1 MAGDPY
7 ALAHKVA
14 ESLAVTD
21 ASKRASLENALTI
34 SLARDPALSQALEES
49 VRTPSLAPGPAAQ
62 ALQREKTRLLRLKQE
77 YFELCARFKS
87 LAASLE
93 RHPATLQ
100 WACPILDF
108 ARLTLP
114 GGAPLALGGGAAA
127 PLPRVATYRHEQV
140 TLRYLALPVLPQY
153 ASKALLRV
161 RREAMPSCHLA
172 HPSLVRT
179 HGVAQDGATVA
190 LVQTRTLC
198 SLAALLEEARS
209 AEGGAAAALPPAWRT
224 SFVLDAARGLAHLH
238 EKGFCHGHLSTATTF
253 LAAQGPWALL
263 ADFALDS
270 FAVGGGGGGSSG
282 SASSGGAAGDA
293 SPLSPG
299 ALSLPSPMLRGAD
312 GGAEDATSIAGP
324 SSPGGSLGTISLFR
338 ALHEVGAGP
347 SPALPPPSPRQRST
361 AQGDLEDLW
370 SMGCAVFEGGG
381 GGAFPALSALP
392 ELSAR
397 ALVAVLEALLSQQQA
412 AEAAAAPA
420 PAPATSASAE
430 EPHAAAGG
438 LLLTPFLAAHYPAL
452 PRATLQGSAP
462 AAPPEAAPPHLADFC
477 PASAIG
483 LVECAVCAERSV
495 LGLALACEEG
505 EGEEGSGVLCTCRPA
520 CFPCLLRDIREQL
533 RPGKDVP
540 LPKCPARH
548 ATLKPAIVWQVAMWS
563 KQGGSVRGLDRALSD
578 SALALYARKLE
589 EREVLVAARGQRPGA
604 AAAAGG
610 GVASGAGASADAGA
624 GAEEGGLTALGVKHC
639 PGCGVPALH
648 YRGHHC
654 HHIEP
659 GKAPAPGGCSQC
671 KTHWCYSC
679 GHNFGKVGPTE
690 VQWCPNHCEIFC
702 WPSTAGELP
711 PLGLPGACPC
721 VDCPECKPGAPCWQ
735 CSNDGRCWV
744 CHPENRLTP
753 EAAARPNV
761 LDMRNHS
768 GHWREVTTKRAFAG
782 PRSAPVDIRTYCD
795 RGNEGGGG
803 LGHCAHPDIGR
814 AAYTRNHWSCCGKKE
829 RDAVCE
835 PPAPFAFVQGEHVG
849 EWRRV
854 SEQRLYPSGAAISE
868 FCRHR
873 QNAGEGNDPA
883 ALPTAEGLTCLHD
896 HGPHAPVIR
905 RDHFSCC
912 GATEMGGPCAAVF
925 RRGTHKGDFRRV
937 STSQRFSGSTG
948 AFVGRVKQYC
958 ASSRSPPE
966 EGMVCTHGGVSRNL
980 RRNRE

>member
-1 MAGDPY
+1 MADPY
-7 ALAHKVA
+7 ALAHKVT

-34 SLARDPALSQALEES
+34 SLARDPALSQALEDS
-49 VRTPSLAPGPAAQ
+49 VRTPSLAPGPASQ
-62 ALQREKTRLLRLKQE
+62 ALQRERTRLLRLRQE

-93 RHPATLQ
+93 RHPAALQ
-100 WACPILDF
+100 WACPVLDF

-127 PLPRVATYRHEQV
+127 PLPRAATYRHEQV
-140 TLRYLALPVLPQY
+140 TLRYLALPVLPQF
-153 ASKALLRV
+153 AGKALLRV

-198 SLAALLEEARS
+198 SLAALLEEARG

-224 SFVLDAARGLAHLH
+224 SLVLDAARGLAHLH

-263 ADFALDS
+263 ADYALDT
-270 FAVGGGGGGSSG
+270 FAVGGGGSGGSSG
-282 SASSGGAAGDA
+282 GGGAGDA

-299 ALSLPSPMLRGAD
+299 TLSLPTPMLQGAD
-312 GGAEDATSIAGP
+312 GGAGDAATIGGAP
-324 SSPGGSLGTISLFR
+324 SSPGGSLSLGTISLYR
-338 ALHEVGAGP
+338 ALHASEAGAGP
-347 SPALPPPSPRQRST
+347 SPALPPLSPRVRST
-361 AQGDLEDLW
+361 QQGDLEDLW
-370 SMGCAVFEGGG
+370 SMGCAVFEDGGAD
-381 GGAFPALSALP
+381 AFPALSGLP
-392 ELSAR
+392 EPSAR
-397 ALVAVLEALLSQQQA
+397 ALVAALEALLSQQQA
-412 AEAAAAPA
+412 AEAAPA
-420 PAPATSASAE
+420 PAPAAGAAAGAGASASAE
-430 EPHAAAGG
+430 EPCAAAGG
-438 LLLTPFLAAHYPAL
+438 LLLTPFLAAHYPTL
-452 PRATLQGSAP
+452 PRATLQGAGAGAG
-462 AAPPEAAPPHLADFC
+462 AAALTHAAPPHLADFC

-495 LGLALACEEG
+495 LGLAMACEED
-505 EGEEGSGVLCTCRPA
+505 GSSSPACTCRPA
-520 CFPCLLRDIREQL
+520 CFPCLLKDIREQL

-540 LPKCPARH
+540 LPQCPARH
-548 ATLKPAIVWQVAMWS
+548 ATLKPALVWQVAMWS

-589 EREVLVAARGQRPGA
+589 EREVLIAAKGQRPGA
-604 AAAAGG
+604 AAVGG
-610 GVASGAGASADAGA
+610 GSGAGSGAGASGEAGA
-624 GAEEGGLTALGVKHC
+624 GEGEGGFAALGVKHC

-690 VQWCPNHCEIFC
+690 VQWCPNNCEVFC

-721 VDCPECKPGAPCWQ
+721 VDCPECKPGAPCFQ

-753 EAAARPNV
+753 QAAARPNT

-768 GHWREVTTKRAFAG
+768 GHWREVSTKRAFAG
-782 PRSAPVDIRTYCD
+782 PRSAPVGITTYCD

-803 LGHCAHPDIGR
+803 AGALRAPWHWQPCIHPQPLVLLRGQGEGWGLRAPCALCLCAGGTCGGVEEGER
-814 AAYTRNHWSCCGKKE
+814 AAAVPRGCGNH
-829 RDAVCE
+829 AVLQ
-835 PPAPFAFVQGEHVG
+835 AQAGRGGGE
-849 EWRRV
+849 
-854 SEQRLYPSGAAISE
+854 
-868 FCRHR
+868 
-873 QNAGEGNDPA
+873 
-883 ALPTAEGLTCLHD
+883 
-896 HGPHAPVIR
+896 
-905 RDHFSCC
+905 
-912 GATEMGGPCAAVF
+912 
-925 RRGTHKGDFRRV
+925 
-937 STSQRFSGSTG
+937 
-948 AFVGRVKQYC
+948 
-958 ASSRSPPE
+958 
-966 EGMVCTHGGVSRNL
+966 
-980 RRNRE
+980 